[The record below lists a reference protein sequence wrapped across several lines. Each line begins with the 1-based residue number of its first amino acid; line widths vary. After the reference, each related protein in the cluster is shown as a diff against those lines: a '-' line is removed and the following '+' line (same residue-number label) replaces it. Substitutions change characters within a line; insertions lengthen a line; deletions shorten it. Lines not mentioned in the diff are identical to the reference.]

1 MFFNSSKRLQK
12 RYGELRIYT
21 TEIQFM
27 PDGSPGTIYL
37 FLTEHN
43 TEIEVHIEK
52 IQKWTRKRSQNE
64 SMAVVQSTDG
74 LPLLLVLDNNRGNH
88 YVYCTHDV
96 YNQLVSAHLSRA
108 ATGVRET
115 APTLE
120 KTYGEAA
127 PSAAVSSHSPT
138 HHKILFIDSYILTR
152 RPELLEAWVMN
163 NEIVISPYYDME
175 IGPYVSGLMEQNR
188 IISIVENLAA
198 RYPGR
203 LSISMYADTNS
214 RNLGVD
220 LSNEQDYLLLLAT
233 QQNVT
238 LSQITIV
245 TASVELSRKAAI
257 QGLAV
262 YNPLEDIQ
270 RSALTATDL
279 VRDQLEREQA
289 QLAPSRPPDGAD
301 TLPPRSSRHS
311 KKKGQS
317 QQRSVTA
324 SFFNWFF

>member
-12 RYGELRIYT
+12 QYGELRIYT
-21 TEIQFM
+21 TEVQFM
-27 PDGSPGTIYL
+27 PDGSPSKIYL

-43 TEIEVHIEK
+43 TEIEVHIELVH
-52 IQKWTRKRSQNE
+52 KWIRKRSQNE
-64 SMAVVQSTDG
+64 SMAVVHSAEG
-74 LPLLLVLDNNRGNH
+74 FPLLLVLDNNRGNH

-96 YNQLVSAHLSRA
+96 YALLVSAYLSRA
-108 ATGVRET
+108 AAGIRET

-120 KTYGEAA
+120 TTPGEAV
-127 PSAAVSSHSPT
+127 PSAVVSSHSPT

-152 RPELLEAWVMN
+152 RPELLEMWIQN

-245 TASVELSRKAAI
+245 TASSELARKAAI

-262 YNPLEDIQ
+262 YNPLEGIE
-270 RSALTATDL
+270 RSALTAADP
-279 VRDQLEREQA
+279 VRHTQEQP
-289 QLAPSRPPDGAD
+289 QLAPAQPPDGSD
-301 TLPPRSSRHS
+301 MLPPRSSRHS
-311 KKKGQS
+311 KKKGQA